1 MKKILSLDLGIT
13 SIGYS
18 VLTED
23 ETQRYSLLDYG
34 VSMFD
39 KPTDKD
45 GNSKKLLHS
54 QAISAKKLHTL
65 RKERKKNLAAL
76 FEKYNFSSALKLLE
90 QEKKNIFIH
99 KWQLR
104 AQKVFEEKLSIEEIF
119 TILYHIAKH
128 RGYKSLDSG
137 DLLEELCVELG
148 IELEQKKEKQDD
160 ERGKI
165 KQALN
170 TIESFRQKYSQK
182 TVAQI
187 IYEVELQK
195 EQPVFRN
202 HDNYNYMIRRE
213 YINDEIRKIIRKQ
226 KEFGNFKNI
235 DSEAFI
241 ADVIAVI
248 DDQKESTNDMTLFGK
263 CEYYPKEHVSHQYS
277 LLSDIFKMYQAV
289 ANITFNREKIKIT
302 KEQIRLVAEDFFN
315 KIKKGKSVKEL
326 KYKDIR
332 KILNLDDSV
341 KIFNKEDSYQ
351 RAGKKVE
358 HTIIK
363 FHFVDTI
370 SKIDKSFIDNI
381 FSADDSY
388 TLMREIFDVIHKEKS
403 PKRIYEQLKDKV
415 SSEAV
420 IIDLIRYKKGS
431 SLNISSYA
439 MAKFLPY
446 FEEGMAID
454 AIKEKLQLNRKED
467 YSTYKKG
474 IKYLHIS
481 TYEKDDDLKIN
492 NHPVKYVVSA
502 VLRVVKHLHA
512 KHGAFD
518 EIKVESTREL
528 SLNDKVKKEIEKVNR
543 EREKEIEKIVSN
555 KEYQKIAQEYGKN
568 IHKYS
573 RKILMWEAQERLDI
587 YSGKSIGVDDI
598 FSNRVDIDHIVP
610 QSLGGLYVKH
620 NLVLI
625 HRDENLQKSNQ
636 LPMNYI
642 TDKEA
647 YINRVEHLFGTH
659 KINWKKRKN
668 LLATNLDK
676 IYKDTF
682 ESKDLRATSY
692 IEALTANIL
701 KRYYPFADEKKSA
714 DGSAVKHIQGRATS
728 NIRKALGVKTK
739 SRESNIHHGVDALL
753 IGVTNHSWLQKLSNT
768 FRENFGKIDD
778 EARKNIKKA
787 LPYIDG
793 AEVKDIVKEIEQ
805 NYNSFG
811 EDSIFYK
818 DIWGRVKTVSFWVS
832 KKPMSS
838 KAHKD
843 TIYANK
849 GNGIFTVRESIIAKF
864 INLKI
869 TPTTSPEDFMKK
881 FYKEILEKM
890 YLYKINPSDVICK
903 VVQQRAEEIKELLW
917 SFEFLDVKNKEEMQE
932 AKAKLDSL
940 VHRDLFDNNG
950 NVMRKVKFYQT
961 NLTGFKVR
969 GGLATK
975 EKTFIGFRAFK
986 KDEKLEYERID
997 VSNFEKIR
1005 KSNDGSFKVYKNDIV
1020 FFIDKIGNAKGG
1032 CIVSY
1037 IQKVSGSKECSFI
1050 NPKFPILSEYQPKS
1064 FCKIDKKTGE
1074 HGGAKYVGIGS
1085 SRGIIKLKI
1094 DILGNIESYQ
1104 VLGNAKGKLLDEIK
1118 SIVSY

>member
-18 VLTED
+18 VIIE
-23 ETQRYSLLDYG
+23 EEIQRYSLLDYG

-54 QAISAKKLHTL
+54 QAISAKKLHQL
-65 RKERKKNLAAL
+65 RKERKKNLAKL
-76 FEKYNFSSALKLLE
+76 FEKYNLASAAKLLG
-90 QEKKNIFIH
+90 QEKKNIYIH

-104 AQKVFEEKLSIEEIF
+104 AKKVFEEKLSVEEIF
-119 TILYHIAKH
+119 TIFYHIAKH

-137 DLLEELCVELG
+137 DLLEELCVDLG
-148 IELEQKKEKQDD
+148 IELEQKKEKKDD
-160 ERGKI
+160 EKGKI

-170 TIESFRQKYSQK
+170 NIESLRQEYPEK

-187 IYEVELQK
+187 IYDVELQK

-213 YINDEIRKIIRKQ
+213 HINDEIVTIISKQ
-226 KEFGNFKNI
+226 KEFGNFENI

-241 ADVIAVI
+241 ADLIAVI
-248 DDQKESTNDMTLFGK
+248 DDQKESTNDMSLFGK
-263 CEYYPKEHVSHQYS
+263 CEYYPKEYVAHQYS

-289 ANITFNREKIKIT
+289 ANITFNKEKIKIS
-302 KEQIRLVAEDFFN
+302 KEQIRLIAEDFLN

-326 KYKDIR
+326 KYKDVR
-332 KILNLDDSV
+332 KVLNLDDSI

-358 HTIIK
+358 NTITK
-363 FHFVDTI
+363 FHFVDTLF
-370 SKIDKSFIDNI
+370 KIDKSFIEDI
-381 FSADDSY
+381 FSADESY
-388 TLMREIFDVIHKEKS
+388 ALMREIFDVIHKEKS

-439 MAKFLPY
+439 MMKFLPY
-446 FEEGMAID
+446 FEEGMTLD
-454 AIKEKLQLNRKED
+454 AIKEKLNLNRKED
-467 YSTYKKG
+467 YSEYKKG

-481 TYEKDDDLKIN
+481 TYEKDDSLEIN

-502 VLRVVKHLHA
+502 ALRVVKHLHA

-528 SLNDKVKKEIEKVNR
+528 SLNDKVKKEIEKVNK
-543 EREKEIEKIVSN
+543 EREKEIEKIVSD
-555 KEYQKIAQEYGKN
+555 KEYQTIAQDYGKN
-568 IHKYS
+568 IHKYA
-573 RKILMWEAQERLDI
+573 RKILMWEAQERFDI
-587 YSGKSIGVDDI
+587 YSGQSIGLDDI
-598 FSNRVDIDHIVP
+598 FSNRVDIDHIIP
-610 QSLGGLYVKH
+610 QSLGGLYVQH
-620 NLVLI
+620 NLVLV

-642 TDKEA
+642 EDKEA
-647 YINRVEHLFGTH
+647 YINRVEHLFSEH

-668 LLATNLDK
+668 LLATNLDE

-701 KRYYPFADEKKSA
+701 KRYYPFTDEKKSA
-714 DGSAVKHIQGRATS
+714 DGSAVRHVQGRATS
-728 NIRKALGVKTK
+728 NIRKVLDVKTK
-739 SRESNIHHGVDALL
+739 SRESNIHHAVDALL

-778 EARKNIKKA
+778 EARQNIKKT

-793 AEVKDIVKEIEQ
+793 VEVKDIVKEIEQ
-805 NYNSFG
+805 NYNSLG

-843 TIYANK
+843 TIYADK
-849 GNGIFTVRESIIAKF
+849 GDGIFTVRESIIAKF

-881 FYKEILEKM
+881 FHKEILEKM
-890 YLYKINPSDVICK
+890 YLYKTNPNDVICK
-903 VVQQRAEEIKELLW
+903 IVEQRAEEIKELLW
-917 SFEFLDVKNKEEMQE
+917 SFEFLDAKNKEEMQE
-932 AKAKLDSL
+932 AKAKLENL
-940 VHRDLFDNNG
+940 VHRELFDNNG
-950 NVMRKVKFYQT
+950 NVIRKVKFYQT

-975 EKTFIGFRAFK
+975 EKTFIGFRAIK
-986 KDEKLEYERID
+986 KGEKLEYERID
-997 VSNFEKIR
+997 VSNFEKIK

-1020 FFIDKIGNAKGG
+1020 FFIFDEENFKGG
-1032 CIVSY
+1032 KIVSFLEDKT
-1037 IQKVSGSKECSFI
+1037 IASFS
-1050 NPKFPILSEYQPKS
+1050 NPRFPAAIKFQPDS
-1064 FCKIDKKTGE
+1064 FCIIGKDSNGKPKKSSSKQYKLGK
-1074 HGGAKYVGIGS
+1074 AK
-1085 SRGIIKLKI
+1085 GIIKLKI

-1104 VLGNAKGKLLDEIK
+1104 VLGNAKSKLLDEIK
-1118 SIVSY
+1118 SIVSH

>member
-1 MKKILSLDLGIT
+1 MKKILSFDLGIT

-23 ETQRYSLLDYG
+23 EAQKYSLLDYG

-45 GNSKKLLHS
+45 GNSKKLLHA
-54 QAISAKKLHTL
+54 QALSTKKLYKL
-65 RKERKKNLAAL
+65 RKERKKNLALL
-76 FEKYNFSSALKLLE
+76 FEKYALAKASKLLE
-90 QEKKNIFIH
+90 QEKKNLYMY

-104 AQKVFEEKLSIEEIF
+104 AKKVFEERLSIGEIF

-148 IELEQKKEKQDD
+148 IKIDVKKEKKDD
-160 ERGKI
+160 EKGKI
-165 KQALN
+165 KQALS
-170 TIESFRQKYSQK
+170 TIESLRKEYPKK

-195 EQPVFRN
+195 ERPVFRN

-213 YINDEIRKIIRKQ
+213 HINDEIATIIRKQ
-226 KEFGNFKNI
+226 KEFGNFENI
-235 DSEAFI
+235 DSEVFI
-241 ADVIAVI
+241 VDIIAAI
-248 DDQKESTNDMTLFGK
+248 DDQKESTNDMSLFGK
-263 CEYYPKEHVSHQYS
+263 CEYYPKEHVAHQYS

-289 ANITFNREKIKIT
+289 ANITFNKEKIKIT
-302 KEQIRLVAEDFFN
+302 KEQIRLLTEDFLN

-326 KYKDIR
+326 KYKDVR
-332 KILNLDDSV
+332 KILKLDESV

-358 HTIIK
+358 HTITK
-363 FHFVDTI
+363 FHFVDNL
-370 SKIDKSFIDNI
+370 SKIDKSFIEDI
-381 FSADDSY
+381 FNADESY
-388 TLMREIFDVIHKEKS
+388 VLMREIFDVIHKEKS
-403 PKRIYEQLKDKV
+403 PKRIYEQLKSKV

-446 FEEGMAID
+446 FEEGMTLD
-454 AIKEKLQLNRKED
+454 AIKEKLDLGRKED
-467 YSTYKKG
+467 YSVYKKG

-481 TYEKDDDLKIN
+481 TYEKDDDLEIN

-512 KHGAFD
+512 KHGTFD

-528 SLNDKVKKEIEKVNR
+528 SLNDKVKKEIDKANKA
-543 EREKEIEKIVSN
+543 REKEIEKIISN
-555 KEYQKIAQEYGKN
+555 DEYQKIAKEYGKN
-568 IHKYS
+568 IHKYA
-573 RKILMWEAQERLDI
+573 RKILMWEAQERFDV
-587 YSGKSIGVDDI
+587 YSGKSIGIDDI
-598 FSNRVDIDHIVP
+598 FSNRVDVDHIVP
-610 QSLGGLYVKH
+610 QSLGGLYVQH
-620 NLVLI
+620 NLVLV

-647 YINRVEHLFGTH
+647 YINRVEHLFSEH

-668 LLATNLDK
+668 LLASNLDE

-701 KRYYPFADEKKSA
+701 KRYYPFIDEKKSV
-714 DGSAVKHIQGRATS
+714 DGSAVRHIQGRATA
-728 NIRKALGVKTK
+728 NIRKVLGVKTK

-753 IGVTNHSWLQKLSNT
+753 IGVTNPSWLQKLSNI

-793 AEVKDIVKEIEQ
+793 VEVKDIVKEIEQ
-805 NYNSFG
+805 KYNSYG

-818 DIWGRVKTVSFWVS
+818 DIWGKAKTVNFWVS
-832 KKPMSS
+832 KKPMIS
-838 KAHKD
+838 KVHKD
-843 TIYANK
+843 TIYADK

-869 TPTTSPEDFMKK
+869 TPTTFPEDFMKK
-881 FYKEILEKM
+881 FHKEILEKM
-890 YLYKINPSDVICK
+890 YLYKTNSNDVICK
-903 VVQQRAEEIKELLW
+903 IVQQRAEEIKELLW

-932 AKAKLDSL
+932 AKANLESL
-940 VHRDLFDNNG
+940 VHRELFDNNG
-950 NVMRKVKFYQT
+950 NVVRKVKFYQT

-986 KDEKLEYERID
+986 KDKKLEYKRID
-997 VSNFEKIR
+997 VSNFEKIK

-1020 FFIDKIGNAKGG
+1020 FFVFDEEKYKGG
-1032 CIVSY
+1032 KIVSFLED
-1037 IQKVSGSKECSFI
+1037 KKMAAFS
-1050 NPKFPILSEYQPKS
+1050 NPKYPANIQAQPES
-1064 FCKIDKKTGE
+1064 FLTIFKGKANSHKQVSVGK
-1074 HGGAKYVGIGS
+1074 AK
-1085 SRGIIKLKI
+1085 GIIKLKV

-1104 VLGNAKGKLLDEIK
+1104 VLGNAKSKLLDEIK
-1118 SIVSY
+1118 SIVSH